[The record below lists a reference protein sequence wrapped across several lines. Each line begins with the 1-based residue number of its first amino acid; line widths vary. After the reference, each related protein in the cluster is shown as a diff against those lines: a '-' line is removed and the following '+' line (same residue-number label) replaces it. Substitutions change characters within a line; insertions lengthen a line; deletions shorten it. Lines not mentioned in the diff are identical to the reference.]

1 MDIEDYQEKDISGK
15 ILYLASLFKGIKDH
29 LKILNEMDEL
39 TGVESQMFTILN
51 DLQLGINELC
61 ILYEKIDKQI
71 TYLQSK
77 MIIKWLIDINLINSR
92 EAKIILCTIDDKSLN
107 TPICGLNDI
116 IRAKILKN
124 MIEELFNIEE

>member
-1 MDIEDYQEKDISGK
+1 MCPLGSPFFILFSLKFFCSLFLIKEESYGYRRLSKKDISGK

-61 ILYEKIDKQI
+61 ILYEKIEK
-71 TYLQSK
+71 LEK
-77 MIIKWLIDINLINSR
+77 
-92 EAKIILCTIDDKSLN
+92 
-107 TPICGLNDI
+107 
-116 IRAKILKN
+116 
-124 MIEELFNIEE
+124 

>member
-1 MDIEDYQEKDISGK
+1 M
-15 ILYLASLFKGIKDH
+15 LKGISPLISPEL

-61 ILYEKIDKQI
+61 IFYEKIDKQI

-124 MIEELFNIEE
+124 IIEELFNIEE

>member
-15 ILYLASLFKGIKDH
+15 ILYLASLFKCIKDH

-61 ILYEKIDKQI
+61 ILYEKIEK
-71 TYLQSK
+71 LEK
-77 MIIKWLIDINLINSR
+77 
-92 EAKIILCTIDDKSLN
+92 
-107 TPICGLNDI
+107 
-116 IRAKILKN
+116 
-124 MIEELFNIEE
+124 

>member
-1 MDIEDYQEKDISGK
+1 M
-15 ILYLASLFKGIKDH
+15 
-29 LKILNEMDEL
+29 N
-39 TGVESQMFTILN
+39 
-51 DLQLGINELC
+51 

>member
-1 MDIEDYQEKDISGK
+1 MCPHGAPFFILFSLKFFCSLFLIKEESYGYRRLSGK

-61 ILYEKIDKQI
+61 ILYEKIEK
-71 TYLQSK
+71 LEK
-77 MIIKWLIDINLINSR
+77 
-92 EAKIILCTIDDKSLN
+92 
-107 TPICGLNDI
+107 
-116 IRAKILKN
+116 
-124 MIEELFNIEE
+124 